1 MPLLIMLLLLLTLS
15 FSAVFSVVFSANAC
29 CSGFFSCSCS
39 VFACCKVLLLY
50 CWRVFSFRFFFC
62 CEIGWAIDRVDCV
75 CDCDCGCGAGG
86 ADVAEAVGRVDVVG
100 LDLASR
106 VSIRVVRPLIISINW
121 SIFAF
126 INDGAGADMMFS
138 WVEAPR
144 VWFRVGM
151 ISTGLM
157 KGSIIAPT
165 VDTSM
170 PFRGF
175 FWSRWIR

>member
-1 MPLLIMLLLLLTLS
+1 MAGIVESRPMVLMLLALLLLLLMPS
-15 FSAVFSVVFSANAC
+15 FPAVFSVMI
-29 CSGFFSCSCS
+29 S
-39 VFACCKVLLLY
+39 VFACCNVLLLY
-50 CWRVFSFRFFFC
+50 CWRVFSFRFLFC
-62 CEIGWAIDRVDCV
+62 CDCPDRSDWA
-75 CDCDCGCGAGG
+75 DCGCGANE
-86 ADVAEAVGRVDVVG
+86 ADVIEAGKVDVIG
-100 LDLASR
+100 LDLTSNA
-106 VSIRVVRPLIISINW
+106 SIRVVKPLIISINW

-126 INDGAGADMMFS
+126 IDDGAGADMMFS